1 MEKTKILMISLFLFS
16 AAVSAAS
23 DLTYYVEI
31 TGTEETG
38 QGRSL
43 WHSVGYNCTE
53 KMFYARMSDGPDA
66 LDDVSLYLFYT
77 DYAYQLITT
86 SRTDATGSARLS
98 MIGNEK
104 FLNNLFVLRAEKSGY
119 KDVEIEFTVNCS
131 KVAPPQPANFTNAT
145 ANQSSLP
152 NGSNNSFAGNWSA
165 NASSNASFSNNS
177 QNNTPIAP
185 PSNYSGGAG
194 RNNSSQQGGNQG
206 AIPCAPAFILLA
218 AGALAFFRSR

>member
-1 MEKTKILMISLFLFS
+1 MEKTKILPLSLFLFS

-31 TGTEETG
+31 TGTQETG

-53 KMFYARMSDGPDA
+53 KMFYVRMSDGPDA
-66 LDDVSLYLFYT
+66 LEDVSLYLFYT

-86 SRTDATGSARLS
+86 SKTGATGSAKLS

-104 FLNNLFVLRAEKSGY
+104 LLNNLFVLRAEKSGY
-119 KDVEIEFTVNCS
+119 KDIEIEFTVNCS
-131 KVAPPQPANFTNAT
+131 KAAPPNIANAT
-145 ANQSSLP
+145 NNALNGSAQNQSSP
-152 NGSNNSFAGNWSA
+152 YNATGNSTG
-165 NASSNASFSNNS
+165 NASSNLS
-177 QNNTPIAP
+177 QNGTPIAP

-194 RNNSSQQGGNQG
+194 QRNNSSQQGGNQG
-206 AIPCAPAFILLA
+206 AIPCAPAFILPA
-218 AGALAFFRSR
+218 AGALAFIRAR